1 MLGYVPGTKKQW
13 SDFSTMTTEYENKRQ
28 SERVEDIE
36 SGLGFA
42 IWQPENNGSVKNGEQ
57 NCRFVGICNRSKG
70 GMMVESPKPLDTK
83 KPFVV
88 KRYKPNG
95 KRWQLYEGEVV
106 WSRPMGDNV
115 CHIGIR
121 VSRDTTLP
129 QKCQETSSYHNRVID
144 NLEFF
149 LELPLLQYLPRKTFW
164 ALLNCVVPRD
174 VKKDER
180 FINQGD
186 EAKSLFIIEKGR
198 GQVSVEKDGEEL
210 EMIHLGPQ
218 DLVGEMAILTG
229 ELRMANFTANE
240 DMLLWELDRLQ
251 FQQAMDRLPE
261 MRTFLTELV
270 SRRLESSV
278 HSADRIV
285 GKYIA
290 KHKIGSGAWAI
301 VYQGVHRA
309 LNKTVAI
316 KMLKHQ
322 MAMDEEFSTKFIKE
336 ARVIANMNHPN
347 IVHVYDIES
356 MYATRFIVMEYL
368 EGESLEQRLKRTG
381 LLPPAKAVQFLLQ
394 ICAGLEYAHSFGI
407 IHQDIKPDNILVQK
421 DETIKI
427 LDFGL
432 ACPSGSENFV
442 MEGTIQYMSP
452 EQIDSYPV
460 DARTDI
466 YCLGITAFE
475 MVTGKRPYPDE
486 DLQEM
491 MVKRLDEDIPNPA
504 EFQDKLPDRLCE
516 FILKSCARQP
526 GDRYQSVK
534 EATKVLHQLAQEMGL
549 HQPAAARQHM
559 SSLFLF
565 YTEEQRTILGELL
578 EEFSLRASESG
589 VRMQLA
595 DFENVTSG

>member
-1 MLGYVPGTKKQW
+1 
-13 SDFSTMTTEYENKRQ
+13 MTTEIENKRQ
-28 SERVEDIE
+28 SERVEDVE

-42 IWQPENNGSVKNGEQ
+42 IWQPETVGSVRNGEQ
-57 NCRFVGICNRSKG
+57 NCRFIGICNRSEG
-70 GMMVESPKPLDTK
+70 GMMVESPEPLDTK

-95 KRWQLYEGEVV
+95 KKWQLYEGEVV
-106 WSRPMGDNV
+106 WSRPMEKSV
-115 CHIGIR
+115 CRSGIR
-121 VSRDTTLP
+121 VCRDTVLP
-129 QKCQETSSYHNRVID
+129 QKCQETASYHNRVID

-149 LELPLLQYLPRKTFW
+149 LELPLLQYLPRKAFW

-174 VKKDER
+174 VKKGDR
-180 FINQGD
+180 FISQGD

-240 DMLLWELDRLQ
+240 DMLLWELDRQQ
-251 FQQAMDRLPE
+251 FQMAMDRLPE

-270 SRRLESSV
+270 SRRLESSA
-278 HSADRIV
+278 HSADRVV

-322 MAMDEEFSTKFIKE
+322 MAMDEEFSAKFISE
-336 ARVIANMNHPN
+336 AKVIANMNHPN
-347 IVHVYDIES
+347 IVHVYDIEV
-356 MYATRFIVMEYL
+356 MYATHFIVMEYL
-368 EGESLEQRLKRTG
+368 EGESLEQLLKRTG
-381 LLPPAKAVQFLLQ
+381 ALSPETVVQFLLQ
-394 ICAGLEYAHSFGI
+394 ICSGLDYAHQFDI

-421 DETIKI
+421 DKTLKI

-432 ACPSGSENFV
+432 ACPTGSENFE

-475 MVTGKRPYPDE
+475 MVTGARPYPDQ

-491 MVKRLDEDIPNPA
+491 MVKRLDEDIPSPL
-504 EFQDKLPDRLCE
+504 EFNDGVPERLCQ
-516 FILKSCARQP
+516 FIQKACAREKD
-526 GDRYQSVK
+526 DRYQNVK
-534 EATKVLHQLAQEMGL
+534 EAIAELTILAQELGL
-549 HQPAAARQHM
+549 HQPAAVRQHM

-565 YTEEQRTILGELL
+565 YTEDQRTILAELL
-578 EEFSLRASESG
+578 EEFSSRASDSG